1 MENTIYDENGL
12 LAIKSEENRSPTIT
26 NVSGWEIYTFENE
39 EWKLLETKE
48 GNLIDVL
55 AYMYKLE
62 TENLGIK
69 INNQIINF

>member
-1 MENTIYDENGL
+1 MENTIYDEDDL
-12 LAIKSEENRSPTIT
+12 LAVKSEENRTATIT
-26 NVSGWEIYTFENE
+26 NVLAWEIYTFENE

-69 INNQIINF
+69 INNQITNF

>member
-1 MENTIYDENGL
+1 MENTIYDEDDL
-12 LAIKSEENRSPTIT
+12 LAVKSEENKTTTIT
-26 NVSGWEIYTFENE
+26 NTSGWEIYTFENE
-39 EWKLLETKE
+39 EWELLETKE

-69 INNQIINF
+69 INNVITNF